1 MLSRNGVEFTDPR
14 KKEFKLHL
22 RSELEMI
29 SKDKTLIE
37 TLPQSLTGLSVIE
50 RNTKGMIFV
59 DNQRSPNLMV
69 VWNCCDTALVGSE
82 SGKIS
87 ENQLSRF
94 LFETFLPL
102 AKERDIP
109 FMNFCSSPTVLDKLL
124 AILKTM
130 NPRLVKRRF
139 FQADSMLS
147 NTERHNSIEF
157 TAFRINEALLNRH
170 LDNSNVLRG
179 WVYSFWKDLDSFE
192 KLGGGYA
199 LIKGKTIISWCLG
212 VYRFGDRIEVGLETI
227 KEFRNQGMGLAVS
240 KICVDEFLSSGLV
253 VDWHCDS
260 ENFPSL
266 SIATNLGLKE
276 KMDYEV
282 CKISI

>member
-1 MLSRNGVEFTDPR
+1 M
-14 KKEFKLHL
+14 
-22 RSELEMI
+22 
-29 SKDKTLIE
+29 SKDKALIK
-37 TLPQSLTGLSVIE
+37 TLPQSLMGLSVIE

-59 DNQRSPNLMV
+59 DNQRSPNLIV
-69 VWNCCDTALVGSE
+69 VWNYCDTVLVGGESE
-82 SGKIS
+82 RIS

-109 FMNFCSSPTVLDKLL
+109 FINFCSSPTVLDKLL

-139 FQADSMLS
+139 FQANSMLS
-147 NTERHNSIEF
+147 NTERHHSIEF
-157 TAFRINEALLNRH
+157 TAYRINEELLNPH
-170 LDNSNVLRG
+170 LDYSNVLRG

-212 VYRFGDRIEVGLETI
+212 VYRFGDRIEVGLETV
-227 KEFRNQGMGLAVS
+227 KEFRNQGLGLAVS
-240 KICVDEFLSSGLV
+240 KTCVDEFLSSGLV

-260 ENFPSL
+260 ENYPSL
-266 SIATNLGLKE
+266 SIAINLGLKE

-282 CKISI
+282 CQISI